1 MNPMTAA
8 TTNPASPA
16 SSSKLVTPPRYRNG
30 AEFLH
35 DLGDIA
41 LERIIFDPW
50 PGTATEADLLQ
61 KVEVEK
67 HLCELVEG
75 TLVEKPMGLYESV
88 IAMLLGRE
96 LLNFILPRRLG
107 LISGE
112 NGPLRLKLGLVRL
125 PDISFILS
133 ARVKAA
139 GGIREQIPSLIP
151 DLAVEVLSPSNT
163 RREMK
168 RKREEY
174 FSAGVRLVWIID
186 PAARSAEV
194 YTGEDDMTPLA
205 PAGTLTGGDVLPGF
219 ELRLNDLFAQADE
232 VSNSGASPK

>member
-1 MNPMTAA
+1 MTAA
-8 TTNPASPA
+8 TTNPASSA
-16 SSSKLVTPPRYRNG
+16 KLVTPPRYRNG

-75 TLVEKPMGLYESV
+75 TLVEKPMGLYESLV
-88 IAMLLGRE
+88 ASLLGHA
-96 LLNFILPRRLG
+96 LWNWILPRRLG
-107 LISGE
+107 LIAGGD
-112 NGPLRLKLGLVRL
+112 GPIRFKVGLVRL
-125 PDISFILS
+125 PDVSFVS
-133 ARVKAA
+133 TARVKAA
-139 GGIREQIPSLIP
+139 GGITEQIPSLIP

-186 PAARSAEV
+186 PVARSAEV

-205 PAGTLTGGDVLPGF
+205 PDGTLTGGDVLPGF

-232 VSNSGASPK
+232 VSNSGAPSK